1 MPIQFDEKNQF
12 FHLFNDNFSYVIGI
26 EKNRYLTHRYWG
38 KRLPFYAGS
47 NALQRIDR
55 GFATN
60 PFPEERTFS
69 LNELPLEMSTQ
80 GNGDHRIPNFQIR
93 SNSGHDVTDFHY
105 QSYSI
110 SHSKKPLPALPSL
123 RQNQSEVTT
132 LSIRLVDSQQNLALD
147 MIYTLFEDLS
157 ILTRSTAF
165 TNQGL
170 AEVYLE
176 NAGSMSVDMAND
188 QLDLLTL
195 YGSHTNEA
203 NISRQ
208 ALRPGIQKIESSR
221 GTSSPQHQPFLA
233 LMDPFTTEFDGEV
246 FAFHFIYSGNFIA
259 QVEREQYG
267 STRVQMGINPDHFEW
282 VLKPQ
287 ATFYTPEVVL
297 NYSSSGINGMSQNFH
312 TVYQQHLVNPV
323 FKTKERPILL
333 NTWEANYFDLS
344 EKKLLDQAKQAAEVG
359 IELFVVDDG
368 WFVDRNAADSS
379 LGDWQADLKKL
390 PNGLKTLSKNVHNL
404 GMQFGLWFE
413 PEMVSRKSQLFQQHP
428 DWALQVP
435 SYPMTEGRQ
444 QLVLDL
450 SRTDVQDYLIDTL
463 SKQIQENAI
472 DYIKWDMNRHL
483 TEVGSLAF
491 SAKQQKEI
499 GHRYVLGL
507 YHILE
512 VLTTKFP
519 NCLFEN
525 CSSGGGRFDPGMM
538 YYMPQTWTSDN
549 SDALCRSLIQY
560 GYSYLYPP
568 IMMGAHVSTVP
579 NHQVGRF
586 TPLDTRAWLAMS
598 GNLGYEL
605 DLQTLSSQE
614 TEAIAKQISF
624 YKKYRQLFQ
633 FAKFYRLQAP
643 NQLFQSAWL
652 FINEQEAMVICFNG
666 LAQAA
671 HPIQHLKLHYF
682 QDDALYEEQST
693 QQRFSGVELNQAG
706 ILITRIKE
714 DFHTFVFHYKK
725 VGSC

>member
-12 FHLFNDNFSYVIGI
+12 FHLFNDSFSYVIGI

-38 KRLPFYAGS
+38 RRLPFYAGS

-69 LNELPLEMSTQ
+69 LNELPLETSTQ
-80 GNGDHRIPNFQIR
+80 GNGDHRISNFQIR
-93 SNSGHDVTDFHY
+93 SSSGHDVTDFQY
-105 QSYSI
+105 QSYTI
-110 SHSKKPLPALPSL
+110 SHSKKQLPSLPSL
-123 RQNQSEVTT
+123 RQDQSEVTT
-132 LSIRLVDSQQNLALD
+132 LTIRLVDQQQNLALD
-147 MIYTLFEDLS
+147 MIYTLFEDFP

-165 TNQGL
+165 INQGS

-208 ALRPGIQKIESSR
+208 ALRPGIQKIESTR

-233 LMDPFTTEFDGEV
+233 LMDPSTTEFEGEV

-267 STRVQMGINPDHFEW
+267 SIRVQMGINPDHFEW

-312 TVYQQHLVNPV
+312 TVYQDHLVNPA
-323 FKTKERPILL
+323 FKTKERPVLL

-344 EKKLLDQAKQAAEVG
+344 EEKLLDQAKQAAEVG

-379 LGDWQADLKKL
+379 LGDWQTDLKKL

-413 PEMVSRKSQLFQQHP
+413 PEMISRKSQLFQQHP

-450 SRTDVQDYLIDTL
+450 SRTDVQDYLIDIL

-512 VLTTKFP
+512 VLTTSFP
-519 NCLFEN
+519 DCLFEN

-643 NQLFQSAWL
+643 DQLFQSAWL
-652 FINEQEAMVICFNG
+652 FINEQEAIVICFNG

-682 QDDALYEEQST
+682 QEDALYEEQST
-693 QQRFSGVELNQAG
+693 RQHFSGAELNQAG
-706 ILITRIKE
+706 ILIPRIKE

>member
-132 LSIRLVDSQQNLALD
+132 LTIRLVDSQQNLALD

-368 WFVDRNAADSS
+368 WFADRNAADSS
-379 LGDWQADLKKL
+379 LGEWQADLKKH

>member
-132 LSIRLVDSQQNLALD
+132 LTIRLVDSQQNLALD

-368 WFVDRNAADSS
+368 WFADRNAADSS

>member
-26 EKNRYLTHRYWG
+26 EKNRYLTHRYLG